1 MAPCYNGT
9 AMKSQ
14 LKRYLGSLV
23 FVFLLCLSI
32 ALGATAGVL
41 FVYNSDLPQVNSLE
55 DYHPSLITEVR
66 ADDGQ
71 VIGSFALERRI
82 IVTWDEIPQVMK
94 DAITSVEDQN
104 FFTHWGIDFYG
115 IARAGLKDVM
125 AGRVVEGGSTLTQQ
139 LSKNLFLTP
148 ERTFRRKIQEIM
160 LAIQIER
167 FYTKEQIL
175 TMYCNLHFMGHGQY
189 GFAAAAEYYFGKD
202 LKDLNIEEAA
212 MLAAIPRS
220 PPNYSP
226 ISHPERALMRR
237 NYAIDRMVAEKKI
250 TVAQGEEAKS
260 HPIKLAEKQ
269 RPDELAPYFVEELRR
284 YLEKKYG
291 TFAVH
296 EGGLKVDSTLNV
308 EMQKAANAAVRA
320 GMREYD
326 KRHGWRGAER
336 NLLDENI
343 QDLTTYELKDWKL
356 PIRTNDIV
364 PGIVMDLNKNG
375 IATVKIGT
383 YQAQVTPQDIAWTK
397 AKAASEILKTGD
409 VALFQIRSMNAAE
422 HKVDVTLEQNPKVQG
437 AFLAIQPQTG
447 EIKAMVGGYDF
458 DESKF
463 NRTTQAMRQ
472 TGSSFKPFVYTAAVD
487 NGLRPDDTILD
498 APTSFG
504 NYSPGNY
511 DGKFEGVISIRRALG
526 DSRNVPAVKT
536 LAKLGVQNLIPYVR
550 RFGIT
555 SKIEPVLPIALGAA
569 DVTLIEM
576 VSAYS
581 TFPNDGVRVVP
592 QMIRRVMDYEGNVL
606 EENLPELRDVI
617 PSETARIMVD
627 LMQEP
632 VRQGTAT
639 KAKELNRP
647 VAGKT
652 GTTNDFTD
660 AWFIGFTPSIV
671 AGAWI
676 GFDEK
681 VTLGDKETGGK
692 AALPIWMDF
701 IREVYKDKPPEQFNV
716 DPKPATA
723 VTAAPEAVRSPANRT
738 IAAKQV
744 Q

>member
-1 MAPCYNGT
+1 MANS
-9 AMKSQ
+9 MKSQ

-55 DYHPSLITEVR
+55 DYHPSLITEVYS
-66 ADDGQ
+66 DDGQ
-71 VIGSFALERRI
+71 VIGSFALERRV
-82 IVTWDEIPQVMK
+82 IVSWDEIPQVVK

-148 ERTFRRKIQEIM
+148 ERTFRRKIQEAM

-167 FYTKEQIL
+167 LYTKQQIL
-175 TMYCNLHFMGHGQY
+175 TMYVNLHFMGHGQY
-189 GFAAAAEYYFGKD
+189 GFAAAAEYYFGKE

-226 ISHPERALMRR
+226 IAHPDRALLRR

-260 HPIKLAEKQ
+260 HPIKIAEKQ
-269 RPDELAPYFVEELRR
+269 RRDEIAPYFVEELRR

-296 EGGLKVDSTLNV
+296 EGGLKVYSTLNV

-320 GMREYD
+320 GLREYD
-326 KRHGWRGAER
+326 KRHGWRGADR
-336 NLLDENI
+336 NLLSEGV
-343 QDLTTYELKDWKL
+343 QDLASYELKDWKL

-364 PGIVMDLNKNG
+364 PGVVLDLTKTG
-375 IATVKIGT
+375 ATVKIGS
-383 YQAQVTPQDIAWTK
+383 YFAQLTPQDIAWTK
-397 AKAASEILKTGD
+397 AMRAAEILKPGD
-409 VALFQIRSMNAAE
+409 VALFQIRSMNPADK
-422 HKVDVTLEQNPKVQG
+422 KVEVTLEQRPKVQG
-437 AFLAIQPQTG
+437 SLLAIEPKSG

-463 NRTTQAMRQ
+463 NRSTQALRQ

-487 NGLRPDDTILD
+487 NGLRPEDTILD
-498 APTSFG
+498 APVSFG

-511 DGKFEGVISIRRALG
+511 DGKYEGVITIRRALG
-526 DSRNVPAVKT
+526 DSRNIPAVKT
-536 LAKLGVQNLIPYVR
+536 LAKVGVQNLIPYVR

-592 QMIRRVMDYEGNVL
+592 QMIRRVTDSEGNAL
-606 EENLPELRDVI
+606 EENFPELRDVI
-617 PSETARIMVD
+617 PAETARIMVD

-632 VRQGTAT
+632 VRGGTAT
-639 KAKELNRP
+639 KAQELKRP

-660 AWFIGFTPSIV
+660 AWFIGYTPSLT

-692 AALPIWMDF
+692 AALPIWMEF
-701 IREVYKDKPPEQFNV
+701 IREVYKDKPIETFNV
-716 DPKPATA
+716 ASKESITA
-723 VTAAPEAVRSPANRT
+723 GPRAVPPP
-738 IAAKQV
+738 V
-744 Q
+744 QQAQRQPQ

>member
-1 MAPCYNGT
+1 
-9 AMKSQ
+9 MKSQ

-32 ALGATAGVL
+32 ALGSTAGVL

-55 DYHPSLITEVR
+55 DYHPSLITKVH

-71 VIGSFALERRI
+71 VIGSFALEHRI
-82 IVTWDEIPQVMK
+82 IVTYDEIPQVVR

-115 IARAGLKDVM
+115 ITRAALKDLM
-125 AGRVVEGGSTLTQQ
+125 AGRFVEGGSTLTQQ

-148 ERTFRRKIQEIM
+148 ERTPRRKIQEAM

-167 FYTKEQIL
+167 RYRKEEIL

-189 GFAAAAEYYFGKD
+189 GFAAAAEYYFGKE

-226 ISHPERALMRR
+226 ILHPDRALLRR

-260 HPIKLAEKQ
+260 HPIKIADKK

-291 TFAVH
+291 TTAVH
-296 EGGLKVDSTLNV
+296 EGGLEVYSTLNV
-308 EMQKAANAAVRA
+308 EQQKAANTAVHA
-320 GMREYD
+320 GLRDYD
-326 KRHGWRGAER
+326 KRKGWRGADR
-336 NLLDENI
+336 NLLADGVK
-343 QDLTTYELKDWKL
+343 DLSSYELKDWKI
-356 PIRTNDIV
+356 PVRTNDTV
-364 PGIVMDLNKNG
+364 PGVVLAVNKNG
-375 IATVKIGT
+375 SAAVRIGN
-383 YQAQVTPQDIAWTK
+383 YQALLVPQDFAWTQK
-397 AKAASEILKTGD
+397 KQASEILNVGD
-409 VALFQIRSMNAAE
+409 VALFQIRSMNPAE
-422 HKVDVTLEQNPKVQG
+422 KKVEVTLEQKPKVQG
-437 AFLAIQPQTG
+437 SFLAIQPSTG
-447 EIKAMVGGYDF
+447 EIKAMVGGDDF

-463 NRTTQAMRQ
+463 NRATQALRQ

-498 APTSFG
+498 APVSFG
-504 NYSPGNY
+504 TYTPGNY
-511 DGKFEGVISIRRALG
+511 DGKYEGVINIRRALG
-526 DSRNVPAVKT
+526 DSRNIPAVKT
-536 LAKLGVQNLIPYVR
+536 LAKLGVHNLIPYVR

-555 SKIEPVLPIALGAA
+555 SKIDPVLPIALGAA

-581 TFPNDGVRVVP
+581 TFPNDGVRVLP
-592 QMIRRVMDYEGNVL
+592 QMIRRVTDSEGNVL

-617 PSETARIMVD
+617 SAETARIMVD

-632 VRQGTAT
+632 IRQGTAT
-639 KAKELNRP
+639 KAKELKRP

-660 AWFIGFTPSIV
+660 AWFIGYTPSLV

-681 VTLGDKETGGK
+681 ISLGDKETGGK
-692 AALPIWMDF
+692 DALPIWMDF
-701 IREVYKDKPPEQFNV
+701 IRAVYKDKPPEEFNV
-716 DPKPATA
+716 APKDAEPA
-723 VTAAPEAVRSPANRT
+723 VTETAPANQQAQR
-738 IAAKQV
+738 QS

>member
-1 MAPCYNGT
+1 
-9 AMKSQ
+9 MKSQ

-32 ALGATAGVL
+32 ALGSTAGVL

-55 DYHPSLITEVR
+55 DYHPSLITKVH

-71 VIGSFALERRI
+71 VIGSFALEHRI
-82 IVTWDEIPQVMK
+82 IVTYDEIPQVVR

-115 IARAGLKDVM
+115 ITRAALKDLM
-125 AGRVVEGGSTLTQQ
+125 AGRFVEGGSTLTQQ

-148 ERTFRRKIQEIM
+148 ERTPRRKIQEAM

-167 FYTKEQIL
+167 RYRKEEIL

-189 GFAAAAEYYFGKD
+189 GFAAAAEYYFGKE

-226 ISHPERALMRR
+226 ILHPDRALLRR

-260 HPIKLAEKQ
+260 HPIKIADKK

-291 TFAVH
+291 TTAVH
-296 EGGLKVDSTLNV
+296 EGGLEVYSTLNV
-308 EMQKAANAAVRA
+308 EQQKAANAAVHA
-320 GMREYD
+320 GLRDYD
-326 KRHGWRGAER
+326 KRKGWRGADR
-336 NLLDENI
+336 NLLADGVK
-343 QDLTTYELKDWKL
+343 DLASYELKDWKI
-356 PIRTNDIV
+356 PVRTNDTV
-364 PGIVMDLNKNG
+364 PGVVLAVNKNG
-375 IATVKIGT
+375 SAAVKIAN
-383 YQAQVTPQDIAWTK
+383 YQALLVPQDFAWTQK
-397 AKAASEILKTGD
+397 KQASEILNVGD
-409 VALFQIRSMNAAE
+409 VALFQIRSMNPAE
-422 HKVDVTLEQNPKVQG
+422 KKVEVTLEQKPKVQG
-437 AFLAIQPQTG
+437 SFLAIQPSTG
-447 EIKAMVGGYDF
+447 EIKAMVGGDDF

-463 NRTTQAMRQ
+463 NRATQALRQ

-498 APTSFG
+498 APVSFG
-504 NYSPGNY
+504 TYTPGNY
-511 DGKFEGVISIRRALG
+511 DGKYEGVINIRRALG
-526 DSRNVPAVKT
+526 DSRNIPAVKT
-536 LAKLGVQNLIPYVR
+536 LAKLGVHNLIPYVR

-555 SKIEPVLPIALGAA
+555 SKIDPVLPIALGAA

-581 TFPNDGVRVVP
+581 TFPNDGVRVLP
-592 QMIRRVMDYEGNVL
+592 QMIRRVTDSEGNVL

-617 PSETARIMVD
+617 SAETARIMVD

-632 VRQGTAT
+632 IRQGTAT
-639 KAKELNRP
+639 KAKELKRP

-660 AWFIGFTPSIV
+660 AWFIGYTPSLV

-681 VTLGDKETGGK
+681 ISLGDKETGGK
-692 AALPIWMDF
+692 DALPIWMDF
-701 IREVYKDKPPEQFNV
+701 IRAVYKDKPPEEFNV
-716 DPKPATA
+716 APKDAEPA
-723 VTAAPEAVRSPANRT
+723 VTETAPANQQAQR
-738 IAAKQV
+738 QS

>member
-1 MAPCYNGT
+1 MR
-9 AMKSQ
+9 SQ
-14 LKRYLGSLV
+14 LRHYLGSLV

-32 ALGATAGVL
+32 ALGATLGVL
-41 FVYNSDLPQVNSLE
+41 FVYNSDLPQVSSLE
-55 DYHPSLITEVR
+55 DYHPSLVTDVYS
-66 ADDGQ
+66 DDGR

-82 IVTWDEIPQVMK
+82 VVTWDEIPQVVK

-115 IARAGLKDVM
+115 IARAGLKDMM
-125 AGRVVEGGSTLTQQ
+125 ARRVVEGGSTLTQQ

-148 ERTFRRKIQEIM
+148 ERNLRRKIQEAM
-160 LAIQIER
+160 LSIQIER
-167 FYTKEQIL
+167 YYTKQQIL

-189 GFAAAAEYYFGKD
+189 GFAAAAEFYFGKD

-212 MLAAIPRS
+212 MLAALPRS
-220 PPNYSP
+220 PINYSP
-226 ISHPERALMRR
+226 IMHPERALMRR

-250 TVAQGEEAKS
+250 TVAQGEEAKT

-269 RPDELAPYFVEELRR
+269 RPDELAPYFIEDLRR

-291 TFAVH
+291 TSAVH
-296 EGGLKVDSTLNV
+296 EGGLKVYSTLNV
-308 EMQKAANAAVRA
+308 DMQKAANAAVRA
-320 GMREYD
+320 GLRDYD
-326 KRHGWRGAER
+326 RRHGWRGVQR
-336 NLLDENI
+336 NLLDEHVR
-343 QDLTTYELKDWKL
+343 DLASVELPDWKL

-364 PGIVMDLNKNG
+364 SGVILNLNQTG
-375 IATVKIGT
+375 GATVKIGT
-383 YQAQVTPQDIAWTK
+383 YQAVLTSQDVAWTK
-397 AKAASEILKTGD
+397 AKTAAEILKPGD
-409 VALFQIRSMNAAE
+409 VALFQIRSMNPAE
-422 HKVDVTLEQNPKVQG
+422 RKVEVTLEQRPKVQG
-437 AFLAIQPQTG
+437 ALVAIQPQSG

-463 NRTTQAMRQ
+463 NRSTQALRQ
-472 TGSSFKPFVYTAAVD
+472 TGSSFKPFVYAAAVD

-498 APTSFG
+498 APVSFG
-504 NYSPGNY
+504 SYTPGNY
-511 DGKFEGVISIRRALG
+511 DGKYEGVITIRRALG
-526 DSRNVPAVKT
+526 DSRNIPAVKT

-576 VSAYS
+576 VSGYS

-592 QMIRRVMDYEGNVL
+592 QMIRRVTDYEGNVL

-617 PSETARIMVD
+617 PAETARIMVD

-632 VRQGTAT
+632 VRAGTAT
-639 KAKELNRP
+639 KAQELKRP

-660 AWFIGFTPSIV
+660 AWFIGYTPSLV

-692 AALPIWMDF
+692 AALPIWMDLM
-701 IREVYKDKPPEQFNV
+701 REVYKDKPVEQFETA
-716 DPKPATA
+716 PKAI
-723 VTAAPEAVRSPANRT
+723 TAAPETAHTERA
-738 IAAKQV
+738 IAAKQ